1 MAARSRQI
9 PGEPIRPGKPRA
21 LVSENES
28 PDGAFRCRCESTG
41 VLKEISTED
50 IYDAAKALAEG
61 KTITVAAN

>member
-1 MAARSRQI
+1 MAIVMGVGQEKMRYLNGYAVAI
-9 PGEPIRPGKPRA
+9 
-21 LVSENES
+21 
-28 PDGAFRCRCESTG
+28 DSTG